1 MGEEMIAMIIVG
13 FLLLGAAATVSGL
26 LIADNLSTGPIFTP
40 QLLGHSLP
48 SLNAVGVFCAGLGLA
63 LLFCL
68 GVWMIAAAV
77 IDRHR
82 GVRFDEP
89 VDDFLP
95 GQWRTP

>member
-40 QLLGHSLP
+40 HLLGHSLP
-48 SLNAVGVFCAGLGLA
+48 SLNAVGVFSAGLGLA

>member
-1 MGEEMIAMIIVG
+1 MIIVG
-13 FLLLGAAATVSGL
+13 FLLLSGAATVSGL

-40 QLLGHSLP
+40 EFLGRSLP

-63 LLFCL
+63 LLFCF

-82 GVRFDEP
+82 GVRSDEP
-89 VDDFLP
+89 VDDFIP
-95 GQWRTP
+95 GQWRAQ